1 MEVFFNVAVTQN
13 EVNQIFQSMVYY
25 ATRSPKAGPL
35 VYGTVVGRLNP
46 GISFLVAN
54 VTAATPMSAR
64 MSSALQ
70 VSHWL
75 NFLEAHGAVIRPPAA
90 LGAAARL
97 VMRCK
102 LDGGPDFP
110 FTI

>member
-1 MEVFFNVAVTQN
+1 MFFNTAVTQN
-13 EVNQIFQSMVYY
+13 EVDQIFQSMVYY
-25 ATRSPKAGPL
+25 ATRSPEAGPL
-35 VYGTVVGRLNP
+35 AYATVVGRLNP

-64 MSSALQ
+64 MASALQ

-75 NFLEAHGAVIRPPAA
+75 SFLEAHRAVIRPPA
-90 LGAAARL
+90 LDAAPL

-102 LDGGPDFP
+102 LDGGSDFP

>member
-1 MEVFFNVAVTQN
+1 MVFF
-13 EVNQIFQSMVYY
+13 

-35 VYGTVVGRLNP
+35 VYATAAARLNP
-46 GISFLVAN
+46 GIIFLVAN
-54 VTAATPMSAR
+54 VTPATPMSAR

-75 NFLEAHGAVIRPPAA
+75 NFLEAHRAVIRPPA
-90 LGAAARL
+90 LGAAQL

-102 LDGGPDFP
+102 LDSGPDFP